1 MAFINV
7 PQEFTKDTAEI
18 VANAGS
24 GGLPLIPAGDYVGV
38 FLKSEMKET
47 STGGQMLVLTGVIT
61 QGEHRD
67 TEFTE
72 RLNIINSNPIAT
84 KIAYETLAKISK
96 AVGLVKIPSDS
107 AALHNKP
114 MVWKI
119 KTEAGKPYQ
128 DKITGETRQ
137 GNAKSVL
144 SGFDALPSGAAG
156 SVTPL
161 HGGQPTTSP
170 AAQSGAFWA
179 SIAK

>member
-7 PQEFTKDTAEI
+7 PQEFANKDTAEI

-24 GGLPLIPAGDYVGV
+24 GGLPLIPPGDYVGV

-96 AVGLVKIPSDS
+96 AVGLVKIPTDS
-107 AALHNKP
+107 QALHNKP
-114 MVWKI
+114 MIWKI

-128 DKITGETRQ
+128 DKVTGETKQ
-137 GNAKSVL
+137 GSAKSIL
-144 SGFDALPSGAAG
+144 SGYDALPAGALGTAAAF
-156 SVTPL
+156 P
-161 HGGQPTTSP
+161 QAAP
-170 AAQSGAFWA
+170 AAQTGAFFA